1 MNEKV
6 DGAWTNSYHQY
17 GYAACTVKLAVE
29 SANFLQKPDG
39 YESGI
44 DNIEFVNIEH
54 DNRENERP
62 DIILILNET
71 FYDLSLISNMETDV
85 PYLENIDTLENT
97 IRGYAVVPYIGGSTN
112 CSEYELLT
120 SNSLRLMPGVTPFNV
135 INMKDANT
143 VVS

>member
-1 MNEKV
+1 MEEKV
-6 DGAWTNSYHQY
+6 AGAWASSYHQY

-97 IRGYAVVPYIGGSTN
+97 IRGYAVVPNIGGNTN
-112 CSEYELLT
+112 WCTTRQVDNE
-120 SNSLRLMPGVTPFNV
+120 N
-135 INMKDANT
+135 I
-143 VVS
+143 